1 MFDKPTKKPEQV
13 QPVDLHQWFDGVYLL
28 SSLKTQILP
37 GIHLPIFLKLTCK
50 SKTSFQKNFLANEN
64 HENFGRCI
72 PAVLEAKMASSDSPS
87 LPVRS
92 PKFYDL
98 PLHRQPSVNVVQ
110 LAYDIPEFL
119 QRHIAKEGTPT
130 DLWGMLDLANK
141 RFRIRLTSGELAE
154 MLRCAGV
161 SMTNDKRGNAT
172 FSGFSAAFEVLSTAR
187 RMAEST
193 RPGGVAPSKSSD
205 YVAPPQL
212 YAAALM
218 LQHLADERL
227 GVNETVSLNELLDL
241 LVAKY
246 PECDELHSS
255 SLARQFYSYKRYR
268 PITRKVDGRP
278 QRLVMRIR

>member
-1 MFDKPTKKPEQV
+1 
-13 QPVDLHQWFDGVYLL
+13 
-28 SSLKTQILP
+28 
-37 GIHLPIFLKLTCK
+37 
-50 SKTSFQKNFLANEN
+50 
-64 HENFGRCI
+64 
-72 PAVLEAKMASSDSPS
+72 MASSDSPL

-141 RFRIRLTSGELAE
+141 RFRVRLTSGELAE

-187 RMAEST
+187 RMAETT